1 MRRRA
6 SRDGRALESAFPVPV
21 HRGWSSRGRLRL
33 SLLVDARNSRRPES
47 QRVPGNWRAR
57 SPDAAA
63 VSLGGIAAVEPA
75 ARFSSYEAFSRQPF
89 CMSSNKSESL
99 FETRPNWSGRPKF
112 LFQRC
117 TKIPVASKIFSSGS
131 MFDRHQKEHSYTCW
145 NCDSNELRE
154 ASFSVQF
161 RNPILFPR
169 GNSNRSSPS
178 PKPLDQH
185 PGRLPRHQDPCQTRM
200 TH

>member
-99 FETRPNWSGRPKF
+99 FETRPIGPGGQSSFFRDAPKYQLRPRYF
-112 LFQRC
+112 RRDRC
-117 TKIPVASKIFSSGS
+117 LTGIKRGIHIPAGIVTVTNCAKPVSQCNFENRYSSRAGIQIDAHNHLS
-131 MFDRHQKEHSYTCW
+131 RSINIQADCHVIKTHVK
-145 NCDSNELRE
+145 RE
-154 ASFSVQF
+154 
-161 RNPILFPR
+161 
-169 GNSNRSSPS
+169 
-178 PKPLDQH
+178 
-185 PGRLPRHQDPCQTRM
+185 
-200 TH
+200 